1 MILYNH
7 CTTTSINHKR
17 LRRASARTEL
27 LYQVTDAL
35 NYSLL
40 SLFIQD
46 AILTGSH
53 QPEDLL
59 RKHSAA
65 VFFRYPQASCLSKKG
80 FHHRRL
86 YSKAYNLTFI
96 VKSKI
101 LWTVT
106 ITKISFSVVQN
117 TCNKFFFYIRNLF
130 KRSFENS

>member
-7 CTTTSINHKR
+7 CTTTSINRTR
-17 LRRASARTEL
+17 LRSASARTEL
-27 LYQVTDAL
+27 LYQVTDYL
-35 NYSLL
+35 NSSLL

-59 RKHSAA
+59 RNHSAT
-65 VFFRYPQASCLSKKG
+65 FFSRYPQASCLSKKG
-80 FHHRRL
+80 FHHWRV
-86 YSKAYNLTFI
+86 YSKAYNLTFNR
-96 VKSKI
+96 KSKI
-101 LWTVT
+101 LWTAT

-117 TCNKFFFYIRNLF
+117 SCNKFFFYIRNLF